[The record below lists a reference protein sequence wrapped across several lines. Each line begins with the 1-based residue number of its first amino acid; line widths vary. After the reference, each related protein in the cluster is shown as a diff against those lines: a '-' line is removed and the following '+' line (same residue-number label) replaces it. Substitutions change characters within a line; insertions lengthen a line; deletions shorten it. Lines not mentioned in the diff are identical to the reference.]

1 MPTPLHIVSTG
12 TANTASVL
20 AAWERLG
27 IEAILTTSESDVR
40 EAPRLVLPGV
50 GSFGAA
56 MRLLEA
62 EGLVPALRDRL
73 AAGRPTLCICLG
85 LQLLATASDE
95 SPGAKGLGV
104 CRVTVSRL
112 PDQVEAAQ
120 LPRDVSQRVP
130 QRVPQ
135 LGWNHVAAPKGSR
148 FLTDGFAYYANSYC
162 LREVPQGWLA
172 ATTTYGVRFCAA
184 IERAGV
190 LACQFHPELS
200 GRWGAALLKRWYDES
215 AAAHANA
222 PAKGAV

>member
-1 MPTPLHIVSTG
+1 MPPPLHIISTG

-20 AAWERLG
+20 ASWERLG

-62 EGLVPALRDRL
+62 EGLVPALRERI

-85 LQLLATASDE
+85 LQLLASASDE
-95 SPGAKGLGV
+95 SPSARGLGV
-104 CRVTVSRL
+104 FSATIARL
-112 PDQVEAAQ
+112 PDQ
-120 LPRDVSQRVP
+120 LTTPSGTTT

-135 LGWNHVAAPKGSR
+135 LGWNHVEAPKGSR

-162 LREVPQGWLA
+162 LREVPKGWNA

-215 AAAHANA
+215 PAAHANA
-222 PAKGAV
+222 PKKGAA

>member
-1 MPTPLHIVSTG
+1 MTTPLHIISTG

-56 MRLLEA
+56 MRLLDS
-62 EGLVPALRDRL
+62 EGLVPSLHERL

-104 CRVTVSRL
+104 FAATVSRL
-112 PDQVEAAQ
+112 PDNVEAKAAH
-120 LPRDVSQRVP
+120 VP

-135 LGWNHVAAPKGSR
+135 LGWNHVEAPKDSR

-162 LREVPQGWLA
+162 LREIPKGWRA

-215 AAAHANA
+215 PAASAAA
-222 PAKGAV
+222 PKKGAA

>member
-1 MPTPLHIVSTG
+1 MPTPLHIISTG
-12 TANTASVL
+12 IANTASVL

-27 IEAILTTSESDVR
+27 IEAILTTSEGDVR

-62 EGLVPALRDRL
+62 EGLVPALRERL
-73 AAGRPTLCICLG
+73 ASGRPTLCICLG
-85 LQLLATASDE
+85 LQLLASASDE
-95 SPGAKGLGV
+95 SPGARGLSV
-104 CRVTVSRL
+104 FKATVSRL
-112 PDQVEAAQ
+112 PDH
-120 LPRDVSQRVP
+120 LTTPSGP
-130 QRVPQ
+130 TTQRVPQ
-135 LGWNHVAAPKGSR
+135 LGWNHVEAPKGSR

-162 LREVPQGWLA
+162 LREVPQGWNA

-215 AAAHANA
+215 PSNHANA
-222 PAKGAV
+222 PKKGAA